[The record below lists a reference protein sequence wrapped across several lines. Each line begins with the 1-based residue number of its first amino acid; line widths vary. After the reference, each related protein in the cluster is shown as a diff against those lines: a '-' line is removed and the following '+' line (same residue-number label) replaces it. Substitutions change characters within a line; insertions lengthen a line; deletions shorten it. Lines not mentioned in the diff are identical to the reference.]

1 MSGNWLVVVDRQDL
15 GALGR
20 LVPRGP
26 VTALVIG
33 DRDLAESVA
42 GSGVDSVHWIEPAK
56 DAPAE
61 AYAADAATVIL
72 AAVPQLIAATPIA
85 PAARAI
91 LGAVSVGCRASLI
104 CNVTAI
110 GDIGEHVEVESA
122 AAGGAVIATFELATP
137 LCVLLIPEDELPL
150 AGPQVE
156 VLPHPEAKPALIRL
170 VNQQLSQST
179 GLADAARVVAV
190 GRGLRSRADLDIVQ
204 ELVDQLGAEI
214 ACSMPVSEDL
224 GWLPRDRFI
233 GRSGQQ
239 ISPRLYL
246 TVGLSGAPQH
256 LQGVR
261 GAKVVVAINSDPEAG
276 IFRAA
281 DYGIVGDLYEIVPAL
296 TEALAAI

>member
-20 LVPRGP
+20 LNPSGP

-33 DRDLAESVA
+33 DRDLAVVAA
-42 GSGVDSVHWIEPAK
+42 GSGVDGVHWIEPAK

-61 AYAADAATVIL
+61 AYAVDAAGIIL
-72 AAVPQLIAATPIA
+72 ADSPRLVAATA
-85 PAARAI
+85 MTPAARAI
-91 LGAVSVGCRASLI
+91 LGAVAVGCGASLI
-104 CNVTAI
+104 CGVTAI
-110 GDIGEHVEVESA
+110 SDAGDHLDVESD
-122 AAGGAVIATFELATP
+122 AAGGAVVATFEVAAP
-137 LCVLLIPEDELPL
+137 LCVLVHPEDELPP
-150 AGPQVE
+150 AGPAARVI
-156 VLPHPEAKPALIRL
+156 PHPEATPALIRL
-170 VNQQLSQST
+170 VDQQLSQST
-179 GLADAARVVAV
+179 GLADAARVVGV
-190 GRGLRSRADLDIVQ
+190 GRGLRSRADLDIIQ
-204 ELVDQLGAEI
+204 ELVDQLGAEL

-239 ISPRLYL
+239 ISPKLYL
-246 TVGLSGAPQH
+246 AVGLSGAPQH

-261 GAKVVVAINSDPEAG
+261 GAKVVVAINSDPEAS

-296 TEALAAI
+296 TEALTIN